1 MKSAVK
7 FLGDFLSHT
16 KIKYKNIK
24 KVLTILETFQN

>member
-16 KIKYKNIK
+16 KIKYKNMK
-24 KVLTILETFQN
+24 NFSYTRNF